1 MTAKYTGPSLTARI
15 SSAGWVLGLLFAIN
29 LVNYLDRLLAVA
41 AGPTLKL
48 EFGLSDRDIGLP
60 PAPSC

>member
-1 MTAKYTGPSLTARI
+1 
-15 SSAGWVLGLLFAIN
+15 VLGLLFAIN